1 MRNVFSNSELAH
13 TYANKLQESGKSG
26 SMFFYGSIIYSYGY
40 HFPISKFI
48 TNEQGK
54 EALLFTTRSYS
65 NTTAKHISL
74 VSMAT
79 RQYDKIFC
87 YNPTGTHEENFKAW
101 LNSSEQI
108 AKGLINARKPEKY
121 LTEIAHN
128 KRQAEQYSEFFGIDI
143 PENLQNVFNISNK
156 QEYLKLYE
164 KQIEFEKQEAKRRL
178 REQKIQF
185 KEQFKKWLNEETD
198 RLYTNYKYDFLR
210 VKENRIETTQ
220 AVQIPLEIAKR
231 LYLSIKNGS
240 LSVGDK
246 ILNYSVDKVGQEI
259 KIGCHTFTK
268 PYLLR
273 FGSQLF

>member
-1 MRNVFSNSELAH
+1 
-13 TYANKLQESGKSG
+13 
-26 SMFFYGSIIYSYGY
+26 MFFEGSTIYSYGY
-40 HFPISKFI
+40 HFPICKI
-48 TNEQGK
+48 TTNQQGK
-54 EALLFTTRSYS
+54 EALLFTNRSYS
-65 NTTAKHISL
+65 NTTAKHISI
-74 VSMAT
+74 VSSAT

-87 YNPTGTHEENFKAW
+87 NNPKGTHEENFKAW
-101 LNSSEQI
+101 LNISETI

-121 LTEIAHN
+121 LLEIAYN
-128 KRQAEQYSEFFGIDI
+128 KTQAEIYSKFFGIDI

-156 QEYLKLYE
+156 QEYLSLYE
-164 KQIEFEKQEAKRRL
+164 KQIDFEKQEAKRQL
-178 REQKIQF
+178 REQRAKF
-185 KEQFKKWLNEETD
+185 KEQFKKWINDETD

-210 VKENRIETTQ
+210 VKDDRIETTQ
-220 AVQIPLEIAKR
+220 AVQIPIEIAKR

-246 ILNYSVDKVGQEI
+246 ILNYSIDKVGQEI

>member
-13 TYANKLQESGKSG
+13 TYANQTQNSGRSS
-26 SMFFYGSIIYSYGY
+26 SMFFEGRTIYSYGY
-40 HFPISKFI
+40 HFPICSI
-48 TNEQGK
+48 TTNEKG
-54 EALLFTTRSYS
+54 ETALLFTTRGYS
-65 NTTAKHISL
+65 NTTGKHITIVRS
-74 VSMAT
+74 AT
-79 RQYDKIFC
+79 KQYKKIYC
-87 YNPTGTHEENFKAW
+87 NNPKGTHEENFKAW

-121 LTEIAHN
+121 LTEIAYN
-128 KRQAEQYSEFFGIDI
+128 KGQAEQYSEFFGIGI
-143 PENLQNVFNISNK
+143 PQNLQDVFNISNK

-210 VKENRIETTQ
+210 IKDDRVETTQ
-220 AVQIPLEIAKR
+220 AVKIPLELAKR

-246 ILNYSVDKVGQEI
+246 ILNYSIDKVGQEI

>member
-13 TYANKLQESGKSG
+13 TYANQSQNSGRSS
-26 SMFFYGSIIYSYGY
+26 SMFFEGSTIYSYGY
-40 HFPISKFI
+40 HFPICKI
-48 TNEQGK
+48 TTNQQGE
-54 EALLFTTRSYS
+54 EALLFTNRSYS
-65 NTTAKHISL
+65 NTTAKHISI
-74 VSMAT
+74 VSSAT

-87 YNPTGTHEENFKAW
+87 NNPKGTHEENFKAW

-121 LTEIAHN
+121 LSEIAHN
-128 KRQAEQYSEFFGIDI
+128 KEQAEIYCKFFGIDI
-143 PENLQNVFNISNK
+143 PENLQNVFNINNK
-156 QEYLKLYE
+156 QEYLSLYE

-178 REQKIQF
+178 REQKVQF
-185 KEQFKKWLNEETD
+185 KEQFKKWINQETD

-210 VKENRIETTQ
+210 IRENRVETTQ
-220 AVQIPLEIAKR
+220 AVQIPIAIAKT
-231 LYLSIKNGS
+231 LYKLIKNDK

-246 ILNYSVDKVGQEI
+246 VLQYSVDQVGQEI

>member
-13 TYANKLQESGKSG
+13 TYANQSQNSGRSS
-26 SMFFYGSIIYSYGY
+26 SMFFEGSTIYSYGY
-40 HFPISKFI
+40 HFPICSI
-48 TNEQGK
+48 TTNDKGE
-54 EALLFTTRSYS
+54 EALLFTTRGYS
-65 NTTAKHISL
+65 NTTGKHISI
-74 VSMAT
+74 VSAAT

-87 YNPTGTHEENFKAW
+87 NNPKGTHEENFKAW
-101 LNSSEQI
+101 LSSSETI
-108 AKGLINARKPEKY
+108 AKNLINARKPEKY

-128 KRQAEQYSEFFGIDI
+128 KRQAEQYSEFFGLDI

-156 QEYLKLYE
+156 QEYLSLYE

-178 REQKIQF
+178 REQRAKF
-185 KEQFKKWLNEETD
+185 KEQFKKWINDETD

>member
-13 TYANKLQESGKSG
+13 NYANQSQNSGRSS
-26 SMFFYGSIIYSYGY
+26 SMFFEGSTIYSYGY
-40 HFPISKFI
+40 HFPICKI
-48 TNEQGK
+48 TTNQQGK
-54 EALLFTTRSYS
+54 EALLFTNRSYS
-65 NTTAKHISL
+65 NTTAKHISI
-74 VSMAT
+74 VSSAT

-87 YNPTGTHEENFKAW
+87 NNPKGTHEENFKAW
-101 LNSSEQI
+101 LNISETI

-121 LTEIAHN
+121 LLEIAYN
-128 KRQAEQYSEFFGIDI
+128 KTQAEIYSKFFGIDI

-156 QEYLKLYE
+156 QEYLSLYE
-164 KQIEFEKQEAKRRL
+164 KQIDFEKQEAKRQL
-178 REQKIQF
+178 REQRAKF
-185 KEQFKKWLNEETD
+185 KEQFKKWINDETD

-210 VKENRIETTQ
+210 VKDDRIETTQ
-220 AVQIPLEIAKR
+220 AVQIPIEIAKR

-246 ILNYSVDKVGQEI
+246 ILNYSIDKVGQEI